1 MEKKEMKT
9 PGLNKAPRRFAA
21 QPPNS
26 RRFLDDLIRANAP
39 AFGAFYVEEP
49 KLVFG
54 SGELSV
60 DPKSGLENHGPF
72 GWEATPSK
80 TIRLGVVGTSDGIQT
95 FTSFLQRSQRRIP
108 AGFNTRGK
116 PLDPLCF
123 PDFPGC
129 ECSHTFRS
137 TFVCDNPSHLRAIHG
152 ELLERAAAEHDE
164 QKRVEAVVRI
174 FVEQIAA
181 LEDLDPAPDVV
192 VVVMP
197 PSVEATCATIGAV
210 FARQRLKLS
219 PHERFQRTLQQD
231 MAVSGQGILS
241 LNFDAAEEDHSPNLR
256 AFFNI
261 HHALKAHAM
270 GTGLTTQ
277 LVWESTLND
286 PNPASVA
293 WNLLTALYYKAG
305 NNPWRLQSLPDN
317 TCYVGVSFFKESPR
331 AGADMHTS
339 LAQVFGAGEG
349 IVLRGEKAILN
360 KDRDRKPHL
369 SEAGAE
375 SLLTRALQSYA
386 RQHNSPPKRVVMHK
400 TSRYWPEELR
410 GLRKGLGSVYHYD
423 FLALES
429 REIRFMRVGHKPPIR
444 GTVIV
449 LGRHN
454 YLLYCNGYVPYL
466 RCFPG
471 KRIPRPL
478 EIVEHHGDSPPTT
491 VCQEVLALTKLNW
504 NNCAFGSGV
513 PITIRFARDVGKI
526 LTEVPSHIQPQTKYK
541 FYM

>member
-1 MEKKEMKT
+1 MKEMST
-9 PGLNKAPRRFAA
+9 PILNKPPRSPSSGRRDG
-21 QPPNS
+21 
-26 RRFLDDLIRANAP
+26 RRFLDEVIRSNTP
-39 AFGAFYVEEP
+39 AFSAFYIEEP

-54 SGELSV
+54 RGQYSV
-60 DPKSGLENHGPF
+60 DPKAGLEGHGPF
-72 GWEATPSK
+72 GWEATPAK
-80 TIRLGVVGTSDGIQT
+80 TIRIGVVGTGSGIQA
-95 FTSFLQRSQRRIP
+95 FLGFLQKSQFRIP

-123 PDFPGC
+123 PDFPSC
-129 ECSHTFRS
+129 TLSHTFRS
-137 TFVCDNPSHLRAIHG
+137 SFTCDNPSHLKSIH
-152 ELLERAAAEHDE
+152 EEYFERAAAEHDE
-164 QKRVEAVVRI
+164 QKRIEAVVRL
-174 FVEQIAA
+174 FVDQLAA
-181 LEDLDPAPDVV
+181 LEDLNPAPDVV
-192 VVVMP
+192 VLVMP
-197 PSVEATCATIGAV
+197 PSVEATCAAIGDV
-210 FARQRLKLS
+210 FARQRVRLS
-219 PHERFQRTLQQD
+219 PHERFQRGLQREV
-231 MAVSGQGILS
+231 AESGQSILG
-241 LNFDAAEEDHSPNLR
+241 LNFDAADDEGSSSLK

-270 GTGLTTQ
+270 GTGLATQ
-277 LVWESTLND
+277 LVWESTLHD

-293 WNLLTALYYKAG
+293 WNLFTALYYKAG

-349 IVLRGEKAILN
+349 IVLKGEKAVFN

-375 SLLTRALQSYA
+375 GLLARAIQSYA
-386 RQHNSPPKRVVMHK
+386 LQHNSPPRRVVVHK

-410 GLRKGLGSVYHYD
+410 GMRKGLGSVYHYD

-429 REIRFMRVGHKPPIR
+429 SATRFMRVGHKPPLR
-444 GTVIV
+444 GTVIQ
-449 LGRHN
+449 LGRRN
-454 YLLYCNGYVPYL
+454 YLLYCNGYIPYL
-466 RCFPG
+466 RCYPG

-478 EIVEHHGDSPPTT
+478 EIVEHHGDSTAIA

-504 NNCAFGSGV
+504 NSCAFGSGV
-513 PITIRFARDVGKI
+513 PITVRFARGVGKI
-526 LTEVPSHIQPQTKYK
+526 LTEMPKGVQPQSKYK